1 MPRRHIVPDVV
12 RNQSLVMLPP
22 DSPVL
27 FAARRMAE
35 RGVSAVLVTEG
46 ETLLG
51 IFTERDMTARVV
63 AEGRDP
69 ATTTLADVM
78 TANPHVLAPTGLA
91 GEALAMMRVNNYRH
105 VPVVE
110 NSRVVGIVSIRD
122 LYAVM
127 HEQLE
132 EDLRDRESFIF
143 GSGYSVNATV
153 P

>member
-12 RNQSLVMLPP
+12 HNQSLVLLPP

-27 FAARRMAE
+27 LAARRMAE

-46 ETLLG
+46 EALLG

-69 ATTTLADVM
+69 ATTPLGHVM
-78 TANPHVLAPTGLA
+78 TANPHVLAPSALA
-91 GEALAMMRVNNYRH
+91 GEALVMMQTNNYRH
-105 VPVVE
+105 IPVVDG
-110 NSRVVGIVSIRD
+110 SRVIGIVSIRD
-122 LYAVM
+122 LYAVV

-132 EDLRDRESFIF
+132 EDLRDREDFIF

-153 P
+153 A